1 MELYLVDFWHSTKI
15 ILLMSL
21 HIAIQFYFIYVK
33 FILSEMNGFFYFFP
47 ISRDWTQVLVKAK
60 QTVRHCTMYLALGFR
75 RQHLTV

>member
-33 FILSEMNGFFYFFP
+33 FILSEMNGFFFS
-47 ISRDWTQVLVKAK
+47 ISRDWTRVLVKAK

-75 RQHLTV
+75 RQRLTV

>member
-33 FILSEMNGFFYFFP
+33 FILSEMNGFFS
-47 ISRDWTQVLVKAK
+47 ISRAWTRVLVNAK
-60 QTVRHCTMYLALGFR
+60 QTVRHCTMDLALGFQ
-75 RQHLTV
+75 RQRLTV